1 MISFMVVGGIVSS
14 RLKRK
19 FKKYSKIATHSGL
32 SGKEIAEKMLSDN
45 NISDVKVISVVGKLT
60 DHYNPSDKTVNLSA
74 DVYQGRHVSAAAV
87 AAHECGHAI
96 QHSVSYQWL
105 QMRSQMVPI
114 VNYSSK
120 MMNMIFLFGIFG
132 VSFLKIMSFYQL
144 IMLFVILQAIVTAF
158 TLITLPVEF
167 DASRRALIWLRSS
180 GITNDNELNYAD
192 DALKWAARTY
202 IVAALASVTY
212 LLYYISMLR
221 D

>member
-1 MISFMVVGGIVSS
+1 
-14 RLKRK
+14 
-19 FKKYSKIATHSGL
+19 
-32 SGKEIAEKMLSDN
+32 
-45 NISDVKVISVVGKLT
+45 
-60 DHYNPSDKTVNLSA
+60 
-74 DVYQGRHVSAAAV
+74 
-87 AAHECGHAI
+87 
-96 QHSVSYQWL
+96 
-105 QMRSQMVPI
+105 
-114 VNYSSK
+114 
-120 MMNMIFLFGIFG
+120 MNMIFLFGIFG

-202 IVAALASVTY
+202 LVAALASVTY
-212 LLYYISMLR
+212 LLYYISMLK